1 MASAVKFGKFEWD
14 RAGYARLMDTGA
26 VDAVVAGKAQ
36 KVLAAAD
43 RGLGEDGY
51 RHPGHEIKKFS
62 GVLAPGYVV
71 RTKTDHARYAQAKRK
86 NLTKALGSAKG

>member
-14 RAGYARLMDTGA
+14 RAGYAQLMNTGA
-26 VDAVVAGKAQ
+26 VDAVVAGKAL

-51 RHPGHEIKKFS
+51 RHPGHEIKKYY
-62 GVLAPGYVV
+62 GKLVRGYVV
-71 RTKTDHARYAQAKRK
+71 RTNTDHARRAQGKRK

>member
-1 MASAVKFGKFEWD
+1 MASAVKFGKFKWD
-14 RAGYARLMDTGA
+14 RAGYARLMSTGA

-51 RHPGHEIKKFS
+51 RLPGHEIKKYH

>member
-1 MASAVKFGKFEWD
+1 MASAVKFGKFQWD
-14 RAGYARLMDTGA
+14 RGGYAQLMNSGA

-51 RHPGHEIKKFS
+51 RHPGHEIKKYH
-62 GVLAPGYVV
+62 GVLARGYVV
-71 RTKTDHARYAQAKRK
+71 RTNTDHARRAQGKRK
-86 NLTKALGSAKG
+86 NLTKALGAAKG